1 MSTAFLFPGQGS
13 QTPEMGELVGAHEPS
28 LLDLA
33 RELVGADPFALAGEG
48 TAYAQP
54 AILAAGLAAWTRAGR
69 PSADLYAGHSLGE
82 LTALAAAGRLEPE
95 DALRLAALRGRLM
108 QEAAGEAPG
117 GMLALLGDGS
127 EARAA
132 AEAAGVVIA
141 NDNGATQIVVA
152 GADEGLEAAAANAK
166 ARGVRTMRLPIRGA
180 FHSPAMEP
188 ARAPYRAALAEVEIG
203 PAAAP
208 VFSSITA
215 KPFATSPD
223 AVRDQLSSALVSP
236 VRWRETMLAL
246 RRLGAGRF
254 VEAGPGKALG
264 RLARRAFDDV
274 DAQSLGEPEP
284 ARA

>member
-1 MSTAFLFPGQGS
+1 MPTAFLFPGQGS
-13 QTPEMGELVGAHEPS
+13 QTPEMGELVAAHEPR

-33 RELVGADPFALAGEG
+33 RRLVGEDPFALADEG

-54 AILAAGLAAWTRAGR
+54 AILATGLAAWTRAGR

-108 QEAAGEAPG
+108 QEAAGAAPG

-132 AEAAGVVIA
+132 AEAAGIVIA

-152 GADEGLEAAAANAK
+152 GADEALKAVAAEAK

-188 ARAPYRAALAEVEIG
+188 ARAPFRAALSEVEIG

-215 KPFATSPD
+215 APFASTPD
-223 AVRDQLSSALVSP
+223 AVRDQLSAALVSP

-246 RRLGAGRF
+246 HRLGARCF

-264 RLARRAFDDV
+264 RLARRAFDDA
-274 DAQSLGEPEP
+274 DIHDLGELEP